1 MPYREVVIVGTQITL
16 IRTVLDVTSVS
27 QNLVQILDSLEG
39 GYRVSEDNTVVSVR
53 HTHTHTYKISN
64 RSLCLAVNAVCSIV
78 QGKKFE
84 RTIVPVAVVLKDRFW
99 ELSLCRWNISVK
111 FMALSSEIITV
122 LRIATISRHPIDA
135 NQVI

>member
-53 HTHTHTYKISN
+53 HTHTYKISN
-64 RSLCLAVNAVCSIV
+64 KLRSLCLAVNAVCSIV

-99 ELSLCRWNISVK
+99 ELSLCPWNISVK
-111 FMALSSEIITV
+111 FMALSSEIITWALV
-122 LRIATISRHPIDA
+122 GTDVREAS
-135 NQVI
+135 VCS